1 MSNNYWD
8 KVLNKRLTRRRAITA
23 TGTTAAA
30 AAFLAAC
37 GGDDDDDSSSSGS
50 SSSGSSSSGGSSSS
64 SGGSSGGTSAAKV
77 GGHMVWQGYGDP
89 GGGLELIK
97 SRNAGVN
104 QLASLINDRLLYFA
118 YGTAGNPG
126 IGFDVLPNLATALP
140 EISPDKL
147 TFTFKLHE
155 GVKFSDGKDLTS
167 EDVLWTFDTKKN
179 ADESAYKNDYAW
191 LDGFEAPDAT
201 TFVIHANRVNADL
214 MASLA
219 FKNEAGILNR
229 VHQESAAAES
239 SFLGSGPYKFVEYSP
254 PTVMKYER
262 WPEHWDSANA
272 GWIESIDRLGTSDQ
286 EKKVS
291 DLISKQVD
299 VTYWFAKTE
308 RERIL
313 AERKDLQVFQYP
325 GPDARQ
331 IYMRNDVAPFNDK
344 RVRQAISMSYD
355 RQLAIENVRNGD
367 GMPDQALGRSG
378 EAWEFR
384 GPEDLPNPGLYELN
398 VAEAMKLLSAAN
410 VSTPIKAQCPT
421 WNATVVGQEYVDEIV
436 LMATQMRANGIADF
450 ELIEETF
457 GQFGPRFTGTYD
469 TVQWGPNVTTAL
481 PDLGI
486 NIYNK
491 YHSDDGKVPSG
502 PPTFNI
508 CYMNNAELDGLLE
521 AQVQE
526 FDREKRISIFRQ
538 MEDLL
543 SDEMPHVSGVT
554 FTLAYFADPRLKN
567 AQMPRDAYN
576 GETSWMRYWYIES

>member
-8 KVLNKRLTRRRAITA
+8 RALNRRITRRRAIAA

-37 GGDDDDDSSSSGS
+37 GGDDDSG
-50 SSSGSSSSGGSSSS
+50 GSTSAPTTSSGGSGATATT
-64 SGGSSGGTSAAKV
+64 GGSQPAAGTPKV
-77 GGHMVWQGYGDP
+77 GGNLVWQGYGDP

-97 SRNAGVN
+97 ARNAGVN
-104 QLASLINDRLLYFA
+104 QLASLIVDRLLYFK

-126 IGFDVLPNLATALP
+126 IGFEVNPMLATALP

-155 GVKFSDGKDLTS
+155 GVKFQNGDPLTS
-167 EDVLWTFDTKKN
+167 EDVLWNFDTKKN
-179 ADESAYKNDYAW
+179 ADESAYKNDYKW
-191 LDGFEAPDAT
+191 LDSFEAPDPT
-201 TFVIHANRVNADL
+201 TFVIHANQVNADL

-219 FKNEAGILNR
+219 FKNEAGILSKKF
-229 VHQESAAAES
+229 QESPEAEN
-239 SFLGSGPYKFVEYSP
+239 SFMGSGPYKFVEYAP
-254 PTVMKYER
+254 PTDMKYER
-262 WPEHWDSANA
+262 WPDHWDSANA
-272 GWIESIDRLGTSDQ
+272 GFYEKIDRLGTSDQ

-291 DLISKQVD
+291 DLIAKQVD

-313 AERKDLQVFQYP
+313 KERNDLQVFQYP

-331 IYMRNDVAPFNDK
+331 IYVRNDVAPYNDK
-344 RVRQAISMSYD
+344 RVRLAISQGYD
-355 RQLAIENVRNGD
+355 RQLAIENVRNND
-367 GMPDQALGRSG
+367 GKPDQALGRSG

-384 GPEDLPNPGLYELN
+384 GPEDLPHPEYYKLDIAN
-398 VAEAMKLLSAAN
+398 AMKLLSAAN
-410 VSTPIKAQCPT
+410 VSTPLKATLPT

-436 LMATQMRANGIADF
+436 LYATQLRTNGIADF
-450 ELIEETF
+450 TLQEETF

-469 TVQWGPNVTTAL
+469 SVQWGPNVTTAL

-491 YHSDDGKVPSG
+491 YYAGGTTPVAPTLNLCYVNNPQLDD
-502 PPTFNI
+502 
-508 CYMNNAELDGLLE
+508 LLTKQLE
-521 AQVQE
+521 E
-526 FDREKRISIFRQ
+526 FDREARISVYRD
-538 MEDLL
+538 MEDLI
-543 SDEMPHVSGVT
+543 SEEMIHTSGVT
-554 FTLAYFADPRLKN
+554 FTLAYFVDPSVKN

-576 GETSWMRYWYIES
+576 GETSWIRYWYSANA